1 MTAESKMN
9 DWLELLNRELDG
21 LELRG
26 QGSRDRL
33 LASRP
38 ELMELILNSRNV
50 FDFLTRFS
58 KNDKISMIA
67 DYGHVV
73 DFFNAKARRNL
84 IQKAMVAA

>member
-1 MTAESKMN
+1 MN
-9 DWLELLNRELDG
+9 DLLELLNQELDG

-26 QGSRDRL
+26 QGSRDKL

-58 KNDKISMIA
+58 KDDKTATIA
-67 DYGHVV
+67 EYSHVV